1 MLFLPFVSS
10 HYSTFL
16 ENSSLGTFCWI
27 LEIIQAFLHYA
38 CLWCTIA
45 VHWHLLKCRQLSV
58 TVSCQSQSAVSHSQL
73 SVTVS
78 CPSQSAVRH
87 SQLSVTVSCQS
98 QLQGDTS
105 SVNVVQLHYSSTCW
119 ILVSFKTFHKLT
131 INISTGTCEW
141 TLQWNLGVSWIKK
154 NQPFYT
160 LKNLSTWRPEIQV
173 FGLEN
178 LTKLL
183 CDILCAFYC
192 QNVTNSNNNTAVCKA
207 RNVNTKADQVDTGQQ
222 WVSWLLVQ
230 VSIKVALDC
239 RESNF

>member
-45 VHWHLLKCRQLSV
+45 VHWHLLKCR
-58 TVSCQSQSAVSHSQL
+58 
-73 SVTVS
+73 
-78 CPSQSAVRH
+78 
-87 SQLSVTVSCQS
+87 QLSVTVSCQS

>member
-1 MLFLPFVSS
+1 MP
-10 HYSTFL
+10 
-16 ENSSLGTFCWI
+16 
-27 LEIIQAFLHYA
+27 
-38 CLWCTIA
+38 
-45 VHWHLLKCRQLSV
+45 
-58 TVSCQSQSAVSHSQL
+58 SAVRHSQL

-87 SQLSVTVSCQS
+87 SQLSVTVSCPSQSAVRHS
-98 QLQGDTS
+98 QL
-105 SVNVVQLHYSSTCW
+105 SVTASRRYKLCECCPVTLQFYFVVQLHYSSTCW
-119 ILVSFKTFHKLT
+119 ILVSFKTFHELT

-141 TLQWNLGVSWIKK
+141 TLQWNLGVSWIQK

-173 FGLEN
+173 FGMEN

>member
-1 MLFLPFVSS
+1 MQEVMLFLPFVSS

-58 TVSCQSQSAVSHSQL
+58 TVSCPSQSAVSHSQL
-73 SVTVS
+73 SVTVSCCQSQSAAVSHSQLSVTVSVTVS

-98 QLQGDTS
+98 QLQGDTR

-154 NQPFYT
+154 ISHFTPSKT
-160 LKNLSTWRPEIQV
+160 WVHDVLKSRFLGWKI
-173 FGLEN
+173 
-178 LTKLL
+178 
-183 CDILCAFYC
+183 
-192 QNVTNSNNNTAVCKA
+192 
-207 RNVNTKADQVDTGQQ
+207 
-222 WVSWLLVQ
+222 
-230 VSIKVALDC
+230 
-239 RESNF
+239 

>member
-1 MLFLPFVSS
+1 MQEVMLFLPFVSS

-58 TVSCQSQSAVSHSQL
+58 TVSC
-73 SVTVS
+73 
-78 CPSQSAVRH
+78 PSQSAVRH

-98 QLQGDTS
+98 QLQGDTR

-154 NQPFYT
+154 ISHFTPSKT
-160 LKNLSTWRPEIQV
+160 WVHDVLKSRFLGWKI
-173 FGLEN
+173 
-178 LTKLL
+178 
-183 CDILCAFYC
+183 
-192 QNVTNSNNNTAVCKA
+192 
-207 RNVNTKADQVDTGQQ
+207 
-222 WVSWLLVQ
+222 
-230 VSIKVALDC
+230 
-239 RESNF
+239 

>member
-1 MLFLPFVSS
+1 MQEVMLFLPFVSS
-10 HYSTFL
+10 HYSKFL

-45 VHWHLLKCRQLSV
+45 VHWHLLKCR
-58 TVSCQSQSAVSHSQL
+58 
-73 SVTVS
+73 
-78 CPSQSAVRH
+78 
-87 SQLSVTVSCQS
+87 QLSVTVSCQS

-173 FGLEN
+173 FGMEN